1 MSGPDVVVLGAGV
14 IGLTSAVLLAES
26 GLAVECWAADPP
38 AETTSRVA
46 GALWAAPPL
55 EDPDGTLARW
65 AGVSLEVF
73 GELAGDR
80 CSGVRIAHGTVASRE
95 RTGAPLRMFPGV
107 PLRGTDPPD
116 GCVAAF
122 ELDAP
127 LIEMEGYL
135 QYLQRRLRS
144 TGTALVKRRVRSL
157 SEPAGHAPVIVN
169 CSGLGARELVGD
181 ETLEPVRGQHV
192 VVENPGLD
200 DFFMEDRGAP
210 EWACW
215 FPHGER
221 VVLGGVA
228 QPGAVD
234 LAPLQEVSRAIIE
247 RCAAIEPRLDR
258 ARVVGELVGLRPV
271 RPSVRVEAEDL
282 HGARCLHNYGHGRS
296 GVSLSWGCAEEVLR
310 LLHR

>member
-1 MSGPDVVVLGAGV
+1 MSAPDAVVLGAGV
-14 IGLTSAVLLAES
+14 IGLTSAVMLAES
-26 GLAVECWAADPP
+26 GLAVECWTADSP

-65 AGVSLEVF
+65 AGVSLEAF
-73 GELAGDR
+73 GELAGDSS
-80 CSGVRIAHGTVASRE
+80 SGVRIAHGTVASRE
-95 RTGAPLRMFPGV
+95 QTGPPLQMFPGV
-107 PLRGTDPPD
+107 PLRVADPPE

-135 QYLQRRLRS
+135 QYLERRLRS
-144 TGTALVKRRVRSL
+144 AGGALVKRRVRSL
-157 SEPAGHAPVIVN
+157 SEPAAHAPVLVN

-234 LAPLQEVSRAIIE
+234 LAPLQEVSRGIIE
-247 RCAAIEPRLDR
+247 RCAAIEPLLGR
-258 ARVVGELVGLRPV
+258 ARVVGEMVGLRPV
-271 RPSVRVEAEDL
+271 RPSVRVEAEGL
-282 HGARCLHNYGHGRS
+282 HGARCVHNYGHGRS

-310 LLHR
+310 MLRR